1 MRRNSQP
8 MIRQDYTAWSSP
20 VSGQNLLAF
29 SPNTIVTRFYEYLF
43 TGTTTPTAYQSVV
56 PSTNNFA
63 TAKGYMIRVA
73 NTWSSVTPAAFNGQ
87 FTGVPNNGTLNSFT
101 FNICSS
107 TTTVTLAN
115 DDFEIKDFVIYPNP
129 NNGDFNV
136 KFSSNS
142 NEEIKIGVHDMRG
155 REIFTKSYTN
165 TGLIDQNLQLDN
177 VQAGVYLVTV
187 QDGNRKEVKK
197 IVVE

>member
-1 MRRNSQP
+1 M
-8 MIRQDYTAWSSP
+8 
-20 VSGQNLLAF
+20 V
-29 SPNTIVTRFYEYLF
+29 
-43 TGTTTPTAYQSVV
+43 
-56 PSTNNFA
+56 
-63 TAKGYMIRVA
+63 
-73 NTWSSVTPAAFNGQ
+73 
-87 FTGVPNNGTLNSFT
+87 
-101 FNICSS
+101 
-107 TTTVTLAN
+107 
-115 DDFEIKDFVIYPNP
+115 YPNP

-155 REIFTKSYTN
+155 REIFNRSYAN
-165 TGLIDQNLQLDN
+165 TGLIDQNLQLDD